1 MGKKIHKNSEGNKMN
16 IDERYANLK
25 ILHFKIK
32 TAILKSDLN
41 NGDFDLLVDNIQQLV
56 IINNVKLLDEEVR
69 YIADIYFKMEK
80 SKDRTKQNQR
90 LDNANRIYQE
100 IDHANNMILKKF
112 ISGAEP
118 QPDKVEYQCDEWQKL
133 ILKSVDNLND
143 REIRIQ
149 ILQHP
154 FSCNHPTCIQ
164 VAEHMKEI
172 LK

>member
-1 MGKKIHKNSEGNKMN
+1 MN

-32 TAILKSDLN
+32 TAILKCDLN

-56 IINNVKLLDEEVR
+56 IDNNVKLLDEEVR

-80 SKDRTKQNQR
+80 SKDRTKQNHR

-100 IDHANNMILKKF
+100 IDHANNTIIETKDSTIGLFYSK
-112 ISGAEP
+112 
-118 QPDKVEYQCDEWQKL
+118 YQCDEWQKL
-133 ILKSVDNLND
+133 ILKSVDNLTWLND
-143 REIRIQ
+143 KEIRIQ

>member
-1 MGKKIHKNSEGNKMN
+1 MN
-16 IDERYANLK
+16 IDIRHANLK

-32 TAILKSDLN
+32 TAITKSDLN
-41 NGDFDLLVDNIQQLV
+41 NGDFELLIDNIQQLV
-56 IINNVKLLDEEVR
+56 INNNVKLLDQEVR

-100 IDHANNMILKKF
+100 IDHANNTIIETKDSTIGLFYSK
-112 ISGAEP
+112 
-118 QPDKVEYQCDEWQKL
+118 YQCDEWQKL
-133 ILKSVDNLND
+133 ILKSVNWLDN

-154 FSCNHPTCIQ
+154 FSCKHPTCIQ